1 MKEVKVFTVSSFNDD
16 IVIEKYLKTV
26 TYHVVIG
33 MNFFAD
39 FMQSFTDVFGGK
51 SESYQKRLR
60 EINTEVINGIKQEVH
75 KVGGNCAIDLKID
88 NDEISAKGKS
98 MIMVT
103 AIATA
108 VVIKA
113 DIGNTSAQSIDLEN
127 KIITHEELVNTLK
140 VINYINRFP
149 EVLEKKILLNA
160 LIFNEDNKKWGEEH
174 KKLLSPVNKL
184 LLESIE
190 LGQKIGGW
198 KEGLL
203 SLYRLFPNQEKQ
215 KFMYQFCN
223 DIFSRINTDNA
234 DVAEFYLTPCIEII
248 NKESLIASE
257 QLLKFCLDENIH
269 KKIFGLTLLNI
280 KKEDY
285 SRKDFDNYK
294 KIHSYLISETQSE
307 EGDEK
312 VIQHNNFLTHKTKIN
327 TYIQKVEDITIP
339 LKIIF
344 NS

>member
-108 VVIKA
+108 VAIKA
-113 DIGNTSAQSIDLEN
+113 DTENTSTKSIDLEN
-127 KIITHEELVNTLK
+127 ALISNEEIAKTLEIINL
-140 VINYINRFP
+140 INRFP
-149 EVLEKKILLNA
+149 EVIERKILLNA
-160 LIFNEDNKKWGEEH
+160 LLKPDISQKWDIEH
-174 KKLLSPVNKL
+174 KKLMTPVKSL
-184 LLESIE
+184 LIKCLES
-190 LGQKIGGW
+190 GQKLGGW
-198 KEGLL
+198 KESLIK
-203 SLYRLFPNQEKQ
+203 LYRLFSSQEKQ
-215 KFMYQFCN
+215 KFMNQFCN
-223 DIFSRINTDNA
+223 DIFSRINTDNV
-234 DVAEFYLTPCIEII
+234 DVVEFYLNPCIEII
-248 NKESLIASE
+248 NKESLIDSE
-257 QLLKFCLDENIH
+257 QLLKYCLNDNIY
-269 KKIFGLTLLNI
+269 KKIFGLTLLKI

-285 SRKDFDNYK
+285 SRKDFDNYN
-294 KIHSYLISETQSE
+294 KIRSYLISETQSE

-339 LKIIF
+339 LDNIF
-344 NS
+344 NT